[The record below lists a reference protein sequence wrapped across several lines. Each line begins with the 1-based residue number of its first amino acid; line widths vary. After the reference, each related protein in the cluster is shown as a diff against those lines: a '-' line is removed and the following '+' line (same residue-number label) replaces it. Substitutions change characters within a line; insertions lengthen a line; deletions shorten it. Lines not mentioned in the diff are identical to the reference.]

1 MQRIPLVKDML
12 VKTLLSAKQHQG
24 VESLTVDN
32 SIREAAQFMRT
43 KGISS
48 VLVIGNEKPMGVIT
62 ERDISNS
69 VANQTDAQSI
79 LSSIMTP
86 WEKVKTVSVG
96 ATVGEAQ
103 NSMIKL
109 GVRHIPVSDNQGVI
123 VGVISQRDINDAYY
137 KNEVLIATQS
147 Q

>member
-1 MQRIPLVKDML
+1 MQQIPLVKDML

-103 NSMIKL
+103 RLNDK
-109 GVRHIPVSDNQGVI
+109 
-123 VGVISQRDINDAYY
+123 VGGSSYSR
-137 KNEVLIATQS
+137 E
-147 Q
+147 